1 MNIRQVRCLESYIQD
16 FDILWNIVE
25 IYEKQTL
32 VFFIGGIQI
41 EIKNLVK
48 IFE

>member
-1 MNIRQVRCLESYIQD
+1 MRQVGSLEAYIQD

-25 IYEKQTL
+25 IYEQTL
-32 VFFIGGIQI
+32 VFFIGGMEI
-41 EIKNLVK
+41 EIKNPVK